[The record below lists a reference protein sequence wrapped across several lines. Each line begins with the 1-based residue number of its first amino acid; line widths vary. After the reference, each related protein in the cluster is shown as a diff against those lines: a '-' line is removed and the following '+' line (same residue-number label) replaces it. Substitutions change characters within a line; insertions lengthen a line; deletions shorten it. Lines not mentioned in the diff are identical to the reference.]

1 MLLKKRQI
9 LSATLVIALVAA
21 LSVNWYFSDANQ
33 ANLQSE
39 NNVSEEAVTG
49 SLGDTLFVGGTTVA
63 QTVEES
69 TDEESDTSAEDYFA
83 SAKLKRQNAYD
94 EVIENIEKFLDEDDI
109 TSEVANTVTVLISD
123 YQSDMKLQSDTE
135 NIISA
140 KTGSDCLVVINGEN
154 CEVILEKNTL
164 SDSAALQITE
174 IIQKNTNISAENLTI
189 IELK

>member
-33 ANLQSE
+33 AKLKNGNS
-39 NNVSEEAVTG
+39 VSEESVTG
-49 SLGDTLFVGGTTVA
+49 SLGDTLFVGGSTVS
-63 QTVEES
+63 QSVE
-69 TDEESDTSAEDYFA
+69 SAEVNGLSSDDYFA
-83 SAKLKRQNAYD
+83 SSRLKRQNTYD
-94 EVIENIEKFLDEDDI
+94 EVIENIEDILDSDDLN
-109 TSEVANTVTVLISD
+109 SEVANTAAVLISD
-123 YQSDMKLQSDTE
+123 YQSDMKLQTDIE

-140 KTGSDCLVVINGEN
+140 KTGSKCLVVINGEN

-164 SDSAALQITE
+164 SDSLALQITE